1 MATLTNLR
9 PCLWFNDQA
18 EEAAELYCKV
28 FPNSKITNVTRFG
41 HAGEEIHGHKAGS
54 VMTVEFLLDGH
65 AFSGLNG
72 GPMFKFSEAI
82 SFMIDCHDQAEV
94 DYYTDKLWDGGGINC
109 GWLKDK
115 FGVSWQVVPTGS
127 ANFWPTRTAPPPSVS

>member
-18 EEAAELYCKV
+18 EEAADLYCST
-28 FPNSKITNVTRFG
+28 FPNSKITNVTRYG

-54 VMTVEFLLDGH
+54 VMTVEFVLDGH
-65 AFSGLNG
+65 AFTGLNG
-72 GPMFKFSEAI
+72 VPVFKFTEAI
-82 SFMIDCHDQAEV
+82 SFMIDSHDQKDV
-94 DYYTDKLWDGGGINC
+94 DSYTEKRWDGGQINC

-115 FGVSWQVVPTGS
+115 FGVPWQVVPTRLGDLL
-127 ANFWPTRTAPPPSVS
+127 ADK